1 MTGSQ
6 RRLVLA
12 AAAGVALVAI
22 AIPALAASP
31 SPSATPS
38 FSAEASPSAEP
49 SFSVGPSPSVEPSFS
64 VGPPPSVAP
73 SASALPQAPTA
84 VPKATGA
91 PESAAPESAA
101 PESAEPE
108 DLAPTGPE
116 APISLKGTLTGT
128 VDPDGRPAYT
138 MTVGGT
144 TWTISFGPPWFRG
157 DQNPLAAFVGKTVT
171 VDGTTHAGSAEVD
184 VETVNGQALRQPGRP
199 PWAGGPWVVGPMH
212 PGWKAWMAD
221 GKPGHGNGRDSAPGQ
236 LKQASPAP

>member
-38 FSAEASPSAEP
+38 FSAEPSPSAEP
-49 SFSVGPSPSVEPSFS
+49 SFSAEASPSAEPSIPAETS
-64 VGPPPSVAP
+64 PSVAP
-73 SASALPQAPTA
+73 TASTLPQASTA
-84 VPKATGA
+84 LPKA
-91 PESAAPESAA
+91 SAAPESAA

-108 DLAPTGPE
+108 ELAPTGPE

-138 MTVGGT
+138 MTVGGK
-144 TWTISFGPPWFRG
+144 TWTISFGPPWFWG
-157 DQNPLAAFVGKTVT
+157 DRNPLAAFVGKMVT
-171 VDGTTHAGSAEVD
+171 VDGTTRAGSAEVD
-184 VETVNGQALRQPGRP
+184 VETVDGQALREPGKP